1 MKITAPVDEK
11 TARSLKAGDI
21 VELSGVIYTGRDAAH
36 KRLTEMLA
44 RGEESPIV
52 LEDQVIYYCGPCPAP
67 PGRPIGSAGP
77 TSSLRMDSY
86 SPELI
91 RKYGLRAMIGKGAR
105 SGEVVEAMKE
115 AGGVYFAATGG
126 AGALVAKAVVKCE
139 VAAFGDLGPEAIYRL
154 EVKDLRLIVATDSEG
169 NSLYKS
175 SH

>member
-126 AGALVAKAVVKCE
+126 AGALIAKSITAAE
-139 VAAFGDLGPEAIYRL
+139 VIAFPDLGPEALRKL
-154 EVKDLRLIVATDSEG
+154 EVKDFPAIVAIDDKGG
-169 NSLYKS
+169 NLYRR
-175 SH
+175 

>member
-1 MKITAPVDEK
+1 MKITAPIDEK
-11 TARSLKAGDI
+11 TARTLKAGDM

-44 RGEESPIV
+44 RGEKTPVE
-52 LEDQVIYYCGPCPAP
+52 LADQVIYYCGPCPAP
-67 PGRPIGSAGP
+67 PGKPIGSAGP

-86 SPELI
+86 SPVLI
-91 RKYGLRAMIGKGAR
+91 RKYGLRSMIGKGAR
-105 SGEVVEAMKE
+105 SAEVVEAMKE

-126 AGALVAKAVVKCE
+126 AGALVAKAVVKCD
-139 VAAFGDLGPEAIYRL
+139 VAAFEDLGPEAIYRL
-154 EVKDLRLIVATDSEG
+154 EVKDLPLIVATDSEG